1 MRSGRTTPSSM
12 PRSGPSSNTARP
24 TATRTRNPMPSFG
37 IAGFTR
43 IIIGPTCC
51 RSRSTA
57 SRSIT
62 TTSPRP
68 GIGSSRRTTST
79 RPHNSSRLAGR
90 SISGASKPRPKRTSS
105 GSSTSI
111 RAGTPSSA
119 TSGNGMPSSAV
130 AVNGRTATT
139 AGILPTRSRTS
150 DSFGLTERP
159 LSRSRIC
166 ALMPRTCGRWIMCA
180 DTSLAARSA
189 DSGRSRRS
197 SVRSRWPIIVRAS
210 RSILVTEHNNRM
222 VAASA
227 APIARGRHAA
237 PTILPNH
244 EYDKAEMM
252 TEAQVHKVRFEPV
265 GIEMEVE
272 EGETVL
278 NAAFRQ
284 GISLMH
290 GCKEGQCG
298 SCKSKLIDGDI
309 ELLKYSTFALPDYES
324 ETGHVLLCRT
334 HAYSDVSF
342 ELLNYDE
349 DLLSRSI
356 AVKAFG
362 GRVAKISALTSD
374 IRLLEIE
381 IEKPLKFWAGQY
393 VDLTLGDG
401 AITRAFSMANAPS
414 ESTNLRF
421 IIKKYPNGAFSS
433 LLDGQLGVG
442 DALTAKGPYG
452 TCFRREERPGP
463 MLLIGGGS
471 GMSPLW
477 SILADHIASKEQRPV
492 RFFYGARTRADLFYL
507 EELAAIA
514 AQLRD
519 FKFVPALSHAE
530 ADDEWDGE
538 TGFVHEVVLRHL
550 REEKL
555 TGAIDAY
562 ACGPTPMIDAVL
574 PVLQMNGV
582 EPDHIYFDKFTPAV
596 R

>member
-1 MRSGRTTPSSM
+1 MAKCTPI
-12 PRSGPSSNTARP
+12 ARK
-24 TATRTRNPMPSFG
+24 A
-37 IAGFTR
+37 AA
-43 IIIGPTCC
+43 GPT
-51 RSRSTA
+51 RWALPPSTKVA
-57 SRSIT
+57 PPQRW
-62 TTSPRP
+62 
-68 GIGSSRRTTST
+68 
-79 RPHNSSRLAGR
+79 A
-90 SISGASKPRPKRTSS
+90 A
-105 GSSTSI
+105 
-111 RAGTPSSA
+111 
-119 TSGNGMPSSAV
+119 SAV
-130 AVNGRTATT
+130 AVNGRTATM
-139 AGILPTRSRTS
+139 AGMLPTRSGTS
-150 DSFGLTERP
+150 GSFGLTARP
-159 LSRSRIC
+159 SSRSRIC
-166 ALMPRTCGRWIMCA
+166 ALRPRTCGRSTMCA
-180 DTSLAARSA
+180 VTSLAARSA
-189 DSGRSRRS
+189 DSARSRRS
-197 SVRSRWPIIVRAS
+197 SVRSRWPIIARAS
-210 RSILVTEHNNRM
+210 RSILVTEHNNRKGPLRRPLLPG
-222 VAASA
+222 AARCS
-227 APIARGRHAA
+227 RHSVR
-237 PTILPNH
+237 H
-244 EYDKAEMM
+244 DDDKAEMM
-252 TEAQVHKVRFEPV
+252 TDAQVHKVRFEPV

-309 ELLKYSTFALPDYES
+309 EMLKYSTFALPDYES

-393 VDLTLGDG
+393 VDLTLQDG
-401 AITRAFSMANAPS
+401 AITRAFSMANTPS
-414 ESTNLRF
+414 ENTNLRF

-433 LLDGQLGVG
+433 QLDGKLSVG
-442 DALTAKGPYG
+442 DVLIAKGPYG
-452 TCFRREERPGP
+452 TCFRREGRPGP

-477 SILADHIASKEQRPV
+477 SILADHIASEEQRPV
-492 RFFYGARTRADLFYL
+492 RFLYGARTRADLFYL

-514 AQLRD
+514 VQLKD